1 MDDDEKGS
9 EQRGTK
15 GDNLKHPHHLQ
26 PVSSNYVD
34 LGTNSIDTSSPYPL
48 VKPLDHNINV
58 LDDILRI
65 FEM

>member
-26 PVSSNYVD
+26 PVWKEKKKLKKCRSSTGSTVVIIKQE
-34 LGTNSIDTSSPYPL
+34 SIDNTHSVSC
-48 VKPLDHNINV
+48 
-58 LDDILRI
+58 
-65 FEM
+65 F

>member
-26 PVSSNYVD
+26 PVWKEKKK
-34 LGTNSIDTSSPYPL
+34 L
-48 VKPLDHNINV
+48 KNV
-58 LDDILRI
+58 
-65 FEM
+65 EAVQVVQW